1 MNKKSNKRII
11 GSYEMAEGSGIRPP
25 KKNCQKTESGVPSI
39 TMRKIPP
46 SSPLQPP
53 TKPSGRGSRKK

>member
-1 MNKKSNKRII
+1 MDENNFNKVRI
-11 GSYEMAEGSGIRPP
+11 SHEMAEGSGIKPP
-25 KKNCQKTESGVPSI
+25 KKNYVKKDGGPSI
-39 TMRKIPP
+39 TMRKMPP